1 MIGFSADIGRRL
13 GDTTEHCS
21 TFTGS
26 RWYAAAVYIVGFW
39 FLDFANN
46 TVQVHIS
53 NLLYQHVLRTYV
65 CKIVFLNELS
75 RSSDVFLLAS
85 SGTGSRDDGGPSR

>member
-1 MIGFSADIGRRL
+1 MLVLRQCKVMIIGFSADIGRRM
-13 GDTTEHCS
+13 GDTKEHCS

-46 TVQVHIS
+46 TVQGPAHHDA
-53 NLLYQHVLRTYV
+53 Y
-65 CKIVFLNELS
+65 
-75 RSSDVFLLAS
+75 LAGEHAMQAGVS
-85 SGTGSRDDGGPSR
+85 IRW

>member
-1 MIGFSADIGRRL
+1 MLVLRQCKVLVIGFSADIGRRL
-13 GDTTEHCS
+13 GDTKEHCS

-46 TVQVHIS
+46 TVQGPARAMMADLAGEHA
-53 NLLYQHVLRTYV
+53 RTQ
-65 CKIVFLNELS
+65 L
-75 RSSDVFLLAS
+75 D
-85 SGTGSRDDGGPSR
+85 